1 MALTEIRD
9 RYYDLS
15 FNAFPADEGG
25 LHYFSI
31 WADWARWGVEVVGD
45 PVRLLE

>member
-9 RYYDLS
+9 RGLRPVAD
-15 FNAFPADEGG
+15 AFPADEGG

-31 WADWARWGVEVVGD
+31 WADWAGWGVEVVCD